1 MAAYVAFPELSAGR
15 KHALAAFCGGSVARF
30 SIGIGHRLEE
40 GGLSPESGEIAAA
53 LGHRNAAEAHT
64 IGIDK
69 GEMRLAIDNLKKN
82 VARRIVEMKNSRLVK
97 ARREAGKTASHQQDL
112 RSERRGGKFIETTR
126 VRTLHA
132 DEKTLRYQSS
142 FSSFEIGHRFGTI
155 YSGRVHTKRILIG
168 A

>member
-30 SIGIGHRLEE
+30 GVGIGHRLEE
-40 GGLSPESGEIAAA
+40 SGLSPESGEITAT

-82 VARRIVEMKNSRLVK
+82 VAR
-97 ARREAGKTASHQQDL
+97 
-112 RSERRGGKFIETTR
+112 
-126 VRTLHA
+126 
-132 DEKTLRYQSS
+132 
-142 FSSFEIGHRFGTI
+142 
-155 YSGRVHTKRILIG
+155 
-168 A
+168 